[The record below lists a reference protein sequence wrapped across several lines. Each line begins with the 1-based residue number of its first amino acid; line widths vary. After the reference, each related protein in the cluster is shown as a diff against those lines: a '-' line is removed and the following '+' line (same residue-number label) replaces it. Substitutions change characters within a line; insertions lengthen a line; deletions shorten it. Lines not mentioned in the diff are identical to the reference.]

1 MCWRSAD
8 RRVSSP
14 AGTLRADAVA
24 KALPARVWQPLSAG
38 DGAKGP
44 RLYEWAWVEIDPDQP
59 GHRWLLIRR
68 NTSGELAYYRC

>member
-1 MCWRSAD
+1 MALVMNLAPLRL
-8 RRVSSP
+8 
-14 AGTLRADAVA
+14 AG
-24 KALPARVWQPLSAG
+24 LSAG

-44 RLYEWAWVEIDPDQP
+44 RFYEWAWVEIDPDQP